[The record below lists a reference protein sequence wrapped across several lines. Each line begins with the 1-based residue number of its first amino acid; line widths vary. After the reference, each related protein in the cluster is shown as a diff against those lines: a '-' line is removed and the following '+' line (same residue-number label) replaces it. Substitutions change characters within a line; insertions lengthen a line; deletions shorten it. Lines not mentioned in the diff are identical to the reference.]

1 MTPHCHKK
9 LSSELEELV
18 KLERPKMTEVVKWAA
33 ALGDRSENA
42 DYLYGKKRIREIDK
56 RINFLSKRLENA
68 EVIEPT
74 SVSSDNVKFGATVT
88 IEEEGEEKVVS
99 IVGIDESDVKSGLI
113 SWVSPLGRSLL
124 GKNEGDIASFQTPNG
139 EREIEVIK
147 IEYIDINF
155 E

>member
-1 MTPHCHKK
+1 MTPHCHNK
-9 LSSELEELV
+9 LSSELEQLV

-68 EVIEPT
+68 EVIEPA
-74 SVSSDNVKFGATVT
+74 SVSSDNIKFGATVT

-113 SWVSPLGRSLL
+113 SWVSPLGKSLL

>member
-1 MTPHCHKK
+1 
-9 LSSELEELV
+9 
-18 KLERPKMTEVVKWAA
+18 
-33 ALGDRSENA
+33 
-42 DYLYGKKRIREIDK
+42 IDK

-68 EVIEPT
+68 EVIEPA
-74 SVSSDNVKFGATVT
+74 SVSSDNIKFGATVT
-88 IEEEGEEKVVS
+88 IEEEGEKKVVS

-113 SWVSPLGRSLL
+113 SWVSPLGKSLL